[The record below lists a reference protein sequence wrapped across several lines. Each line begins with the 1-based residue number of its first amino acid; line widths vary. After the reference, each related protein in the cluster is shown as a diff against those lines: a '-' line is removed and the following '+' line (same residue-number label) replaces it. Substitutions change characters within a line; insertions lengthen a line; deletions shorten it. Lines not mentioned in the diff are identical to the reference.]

1 MKWNFIG
8 KHFRRAIAASAIALG
23 VNATTV
29 SAFALTSVPY
39 QSYEFT
45 QSCSVP
51 CVLNFAKVPLNKRLE
66 ISNVSCL
73 VRWTAVANPM
83 YIDNLQLL
91 VMNAT
96 KIVTASTLAPIP
108 THTMDPQVPH
118 SHLTFSANHAVS
130 VFATAGTNFRA
141 IVDTTGGAAA
151 NFFACHVSGRMV
163 TP

>member
-1 MKWNFIG
+1 MKWEFIG
-8 KHFRRAIAASAIALG
+8 KHFRRAIAAAAIALG
-23 VNATTV
+23 INATAV
-29 SAFALTSVPY
+29 PAFALTSIPY

-83 YIDNLQLL
+83 YIDNMQLL
-91 VMNAT
+91 VVSAT

-151 NFFACHVSGRMV
+151 NFFACHISGRMV